1 MAKPLS
7 PLLGRVFGYLGR
19 LRFPTLLTLTATLF
33 VVDVVIPDGIP
44 FADEVFLGLLSAL
57 FASWKRRKEVPEAA
71 PQEEGN

>member
-1 MAKPLS
+1 MPNLLS

-19 LRFPTLLTLTATLF
+19 LRFPSLLALTATLF
-33 VVDVVIPDGIP
+33 VLDVLIPDVLP

-71 PQEEGN
+71 AAKARR